1 LIHERFLA
9 GSFAGAFSQTVIYPL
24 EVMKTRLALR
34 KTGEFTGIRDC
45 ANKIFQVDG
54 FKVSGKRVFFW
65 YFIMFFQDPYLVFRK
80 LDTIPYD
87 FRLKIRTRL
96 TLKKVTLSTKYNFL
110 SLFYLRMKR
119 KNLKKERRNVKK
131 STGKLYIEITK
142 PGSGSG
148 SALRLS
154 GGCRIRV

>member
-54 FKVSGKRVFFW
+54 FKVSQMTTVYSFLECFFSDL
-65 YFIMFFQDPYLVFRK
+65 DPTFSKMLVTGT
-80 LDTIPYD
+80 TI
-87 FRLKIRTRL
+87 
-96 TLKKVTLSTKYNFL
+96 V
-110 SLFYLRMKR
+110 
-119 KNLKKERRNVKK
+119 
-131 STGKLYIEITK
+131 
-142 PGSGSG
+142 
-148 SALRLS
+148 
-154 GGCRIRV
+154 

>member
-110 SLFYLRMKR
+110 SLFYLRLKR
-119 KNLKKERRNVKK
+119 KNLKKER
-131 STGKLYIEITK
+131 SI
-142 PGSGSG
+142 
-148 SALRLS
+148 
-154 GGCRIRV
+154 